1 MRLTGASRFVAQL
14 ERLLTY
20 VLIILASLTIGVA
33 SAGAG
38 TIGADNRKAINDYAA
53 SHGMTPDAARKKFG
67 ASGRIMCPFNEA
79 SAFLLYKPDIV
90 VTARH
95 ALYPK
100 NAKVIYAGP
109 MSIMRCG
116 FEVSDG
122 KGSTW
127 HKVDVASF
135 VHPSKGL
142 KSWDDPYDWVV
153 MRLSEPVTEFEPYRL
168 PSKPVSVGDKIISA
182 SIRQAHFLPD
192 DWNERVLGDC
202 RIRSVE
208 NIEKI
213 PASGLRTDCSSD
225 IGASGSPILREG
237 PGGLE
242 AIGITTSGTG
252 SCRKFDR
259 RRCYNFAVGLDPEII
274 EAVHKLAGE

>member
-1 MRLTGASRFVAQL
+1 MQLSRTLRFTAPL
-14 ERLLTY
+14 GRLLKHFMTF
-20 VLIILASLTIGVA
+20 VVTLVIGIA
-33 SAGAG
+33 CAKAG
-38 TIGADNRKAINDYAA
+38 TIGADNRRAINDYAA
-53 SHGMTPDAARKKFG
+53 SHGMSPDVARKKFG
-67 ASGRIMCPFNEA
+67 ASGRIMCPFNEV

-135 VHPSKGL
+135 VHPNKGL

-192 DWNERVLGDC
+192 DWNERILGDC

-225 IGASGSPILREG
+225 VGASGSPILREG
-237 PGGLE
+237 PQGLE

-259 RRCYNFAVGLDPEII
+259 ARCYNFAVGLEPELI
-274 EAVHKLAGE
+274 EAVHRLAGG